1 MSEVKFNVAYTTDL
15 LIFGIDS
22 RKNANTRSL
31 PKKYFSIL
39 LVKRNKEPYMNK
51 WCLPGGF
58 IDNDETSLIA
68 SSRVLKKETG
78 LTDVYMQQ
86 LKVNDSLDRDPR
98 GRVISVSYMALID
111 RTLLKDTLNEEA
123 SWFDMDVIE
132 GNGTYIVNLSNG
144 EDIISYEVKR
154 NDIDIKSEEYSYE
167 IERKSELAFDHDKL
181 IIEGIMALRDK
192 VNKTDIV
199 FNLMPQE
206 FTIGE
211 LKQVYELLLN
221 KKLINSAFRRTIADK
236 VILTDKMIKT
246 GGHRPSIL
254 CRYNEERNK

>member
-1 MSEVKFNVAYTTDL
+1 MKKINNVAYTTDL

-22 RKNANTRSL
+22 RENVNTRSL

-39 LVKRNKEPYMNK
+39 LVKRNKEPFMDK

-58 IDNDETSLIA
+58 IELGETSKEA

-78 LTDVYMQQ
+78 LEHVYMQQ
-86 LKVNDSLDRDPR
+86 LKVNDKVDRDPR
-98 GRVISVSYMALID
+98 GRVVSVSYMALID
-111 RTLLKDTLNEEA
+111 RTLIPEEMNEGA
-123 SWFDMDVIE
+123 SWFDIDVIE
-132 GNGTYIVNLSNG
+132 DKDIYRVNLSNG
-144 EDIISYEVKR
+144 EDNISFEVGR
-154 NDIDIKSEEYSYE
+154 RDIDVKSEEYKYE
-167 IERKSELAFDHDKL
+167 VIEKSEMAFDHDEIL
-181 IIEGIMALRDK
+181 IEGIMELRRK
-192 VNKTDIV
+192 VNNTDIV

-221 KKLINSAFRRTIADK
+221 KKIVNSAFRRTIADR

-246 GGHRPSIL
+246 GGHRPSVL
-254 CRYNEERNK
+254 CRYNDNRER

>member
-1 MSEVKFNVAYTTDL
+1 MMDVKFNVAYTADL

-22 RKNANTRSL
+22 RQNANTRSL
-31 PKKYFSIL
+31 PKKFFSIL
-39 LVKRNKEPYMNK
+39 LVKRGKEPFMNK

-58 IDNDETSLIA
+58 IGSDETSKNA

-86 LKVNDSLDRDPR
+86 LKVNDSVDRDPR
-98 GRVISVSYMALID
+98 GRVVSVSYMALID
-111 RTLLKDTLNEEA
+111 RTLLTSDLNDDA
-123 SWFDMDVIE
+123 SWFDIDVIE
-132 GNGTYIVNLSNG
+132 DGENYLINLTNG
-144 EDIISYEVKR
+144 EDNINFEVKR
-154 NDIDIKSEEYSYE
+154 NVIDLKSEEFSYDVVK
-167 IERKSELAFDHDKL
+167 KSDLAFDHEKL

-211 LKQVYELLLN
+211 LKQVYELILN
-221 KKLINSAFRRTIADK
+221 KKLVNSAFRRTIADK
-236 VILTDKMIKT
+236 VLLLDKMVQT
-246 GGHRPSIL
+246 GGHRPSVL
-254 CRYNEERNK
+254 CKYNEKREK